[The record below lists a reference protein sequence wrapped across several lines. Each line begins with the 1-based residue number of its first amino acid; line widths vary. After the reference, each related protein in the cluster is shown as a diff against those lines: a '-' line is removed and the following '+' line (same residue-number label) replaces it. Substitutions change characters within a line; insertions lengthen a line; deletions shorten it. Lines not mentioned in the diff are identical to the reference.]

1 MSRVLSRLTAQG
13 QVSVPA
19 EVRRKLGL
27 APGSVLEWR
36 EEQGEYVVRR
46 AGRHTS
52 EEIHEA
58 IFPKPP
64 KPATL
69 AELRAG
75 IREHVKRK
83 HARR

>member
-1 MSRVLSRLTAQG
+1 MSKVLSRLTAQG

-19 EVRRKLGL
+19 EVRKKLGL

-36 EEQGEYVVRR
+36 EEQGAYIVRR

-58 IFPKPP
+58 LFPKAP

-69 AELRAG
+69 SELEGG
-75 IREHVKRK
+75 IPRHLKRK

>member
-1 MSRVLSRLTAQG
+1 MTAQG

-19 EVRRKLGL
+19 EVRKKLGL

-36 EEQGEYVVRR
+36 EEQGEYIVRR

-52 EEIHEA
+52 EEIHEVL
-58 IFPKPP
+58 FPKAP

-69 AELRAG
+69 SELKAG
-75 IREHVKRK
+75 IPQHIKRR